1 MRACNSDAF
10 IRVAPD
16 QDLTGLNG
24 ALWAFCRA
32 AQSVEL
38 SLQGLVAE
46 ERGRWSWSVG
56 CSLQPAMCFGQLP
69 RQQQA
74 LLLQGVWLLP
84 QLLLQTVQLY
94 GNGVGA
100 FVERA
105 AAAATLGVVCW
116 ATTGLQEAAAAATA
130 GATAAG
136 VPSSSNRGSPEV
148 LTLPA
153 AAGQVAV
160 LLPTLLDS
168 ILQLM
173 QQLLFRQPDGPLC
186 QAVKSAQ
193 HPLSLQAAH
202 HIDCKC
208 SRRAS
213 KGASSTQPAPQTA
226 SREQQHP
233 AHCSVA
239 LCADLD
245 ALTSLL
251 ALLQHLA
258 KLPQAA
264 VCGELQQAWRSRAPA
279 IMLLLET
286 LTRHLLPFHI
296 VSAASGQ
303 SSSDGSDGGSNSS
316 SDGCGLAGSGSGGSS
331 SGSHGSSSDGCRGV
345 DRASGLCSSSAAA
358 ELRLQLAACF
368 VDRGGEPCL
377 FQLLVDNAWPPSHT
391 MLQPWQE
398 DGLAQQVQQQH
409 EQQQQQE
416 QQLQRRLLALLASLL
431 KAYQAQP
438 PSAKAV
444 VAVSSC
450 IQLASGALKAA
461 LGPNA
466 EQSLAAAPPLSAAE
480 VADLRVAAA
489 PWLAMLDRCF
499 HAVACFLQ
507 NCIESAPSPT
517 YPSEFGPVL
526 EAMRSLVIDVAAT
539 SMSVAWLW
547 RIVSS
552 PDIDGRTAAGMKMS
566 DAGAVVDAASAV
578 VDAATQCPKLMDAVA
593 AAEDDDN
600 SSSTSSS
607 SSAGKVTHPDSSV
620 HKPLDETERAK
631 HFAEIIVQIK
641 SSCGLSEFVL
651 QLRTA
656 GKALCR
662 FMPVSWCCNNPE
674 CVNLAGVSELELIG
688 GRSCVCSG
696 CKVAR

>member
-1 MRACNSDAF
+1 MQQQQLRQQWQQQQQQGQLAATTQQLCQALGISPAALPPFAAAVQQIKTHWVRTCNSDAF

-116 ATTGLQEAAAAATA
+116 ATTGLQEAAAAV

-153 AAGQVAV
+153 PAAGQVAV
-160 LLPTLLDS
+160 LLPILLDS

-193 HPLSLQAAH
+193 HPLSMQAAH

-258 KLPQAA
+258 KQPHAA

-279 IMLLLET
+279 VMLLLET
-286 LTRHLLPFHI
+286 LTRHWLPFHI

-303 SSSDGSDGGSNSS
+303 SSDGSGGGSSS
-316 SDGCGLAGSGSGGSS
+316 SSSSCGLAGSGSGGSS

-345 DRASGLCSSSAAA
+345 GRASGLCSSGAAA

-377 FQLLVDNAWPPSHT
+377 FQLLVDNAWSPSHT

-398 DGLAQQVQQQH
+398 DGLAQQVQQ
-409 EQQQQQE
+409 
-416 QQLQRRLLALLASLL
+416 
-431 KAYQAQP
+431 
-438 PSAKAV
+438 
-444 VAVSSC
+444 
-450 IQLASGALKAA
+450 
-461 LGPNA
+461 
-466 EQSLAAAPPLSAAE
+466 
-480 VADLRVAAA
+480 
-489 PWLAMLDRCF
+489 
-499 HAVACFLQ
+499 
-507 NCIESAPSPT
+507 
-517 YPSEFGPVL
+517 
-526 EAMRSLVIDVAAT
+526 
-539 SMSVAWLW
+539 
-547 RIVSS
+547 
-552 PDIDGRTAAGMKMS
+552 
-566 DAGAVVDAASAV
+566 
-578 VDAATQCPKLMDAVA
+578 
-593 AAEDDDN
+593 
-600 SSSTSSS
+600 
-607 SSAGKVTHPDSSV
+607 
-620 HKPLDETERAK
+620 
-631 HFAEIIVQIK
+631 
-641 SSCGLSEFVL
+641 
-651 QLRTA
+651 
-656 GKALCR
+656 
-662 FMPVSWCCNNPE
+662 
-674 CVNLAGVSELELIG
+674 
-688 GRSCVCSG
+688 
-696 CKVAR
+696 